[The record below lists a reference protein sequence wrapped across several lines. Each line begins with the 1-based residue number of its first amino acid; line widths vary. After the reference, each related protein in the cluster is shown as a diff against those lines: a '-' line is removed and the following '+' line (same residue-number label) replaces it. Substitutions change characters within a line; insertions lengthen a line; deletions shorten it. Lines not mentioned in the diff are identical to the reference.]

1 MAKKLGTR
9 AAIVAS
15 RIPAGTMRAKV
26 GDKYSKLARKAVK
39 VEFSARTLARHGG
52 SVSRAAKAA
61 LKRMGR
67 GQSVPAEATYRGR
80 YKNASTGAKRRA
92 LAVALSRMSVSK
104 ATRTSGR

>member
-9 AAIVAS
+9 AAAVAAKTPARELRRRVGDRAS
-15 RIPAGTMRAKV
+15 RAA
-26 GDKYSKLARKAVK
+26 AKAVT
-39 VEFSARTLARHGG
+39 VRFSAAQLGRHGG
-52 SVSRAAKAA
+52 SVSRTAKAA
-61 LKRMGR
+61 LKRMGQ
-67 GQSVPAEATYRGR
+67 GQAVGAEATYRGK